1 MRATETI
8 YREMLSAYAKRRGGQ
23 LQEDCD
29 LSVRLWAA
37 AAQIQA
43 LEAQA
48 EWVLGQSFP
57 QTATGVYLDRHGA
70 MRGIVRQAP
79 SRATGQLTFRL
90 ANAQTGAVGV
100 EAGTV
105 CMTEGA
111 IRFRTTEDGTIP
123 AGETSV
129 TVAAEAVEAGSSGN
143 VGAGTVHVLTA
154 CPVAVT
160 AVTNEKAFT
169 GGLSEETDEELRQRI
184 LDSFQRLPNGANR
197 LPSRGCGYGQGG
209 GKSPGRRDSG
219 CVCIGT
225 GWYSLGEVAD
235 RASDGFSEK
244 PGDRGDRAG
253 NSAHGCDSERG
264 GDGKNGGRDGFCQGE
279 DCGGG

>member
-100 EAGTV
+100 ETGTV

-111 IRFRTTEDGTIP
+111 IRFRTTEDGDDP
-123 AGETSV
+123 
-129 TVAAEAVEAGSSGN
+129 
-143 VGAGTVHVLTA
+143 
-154 CPVAVT
+154 
-160 AVTNEKAFT
+160 
-169 GGLSEETDEELRQRI
+169 
-184 LDSFQRLPNGANR
+184 
-197 LPSRGCGYGQGG
+197 GG
-209 GKSPGRRDSG
+209 GDLSDRSGGGRG
-219 CVCIGT
+219 
-225 GWYSLGEVAD
+225 GWQQRERGSRNRSCAD
-235 RASDGFSEK
+235 GVS
-244 PGDRGDRAG
+244 
-253 NSAHGCDSERG
+253 RG
-264 GDGKNGGRDGFCQGE
+264 GDGSHQ
-279 DCGGG
+279 